1 MTAAHVFDEPQRSR
15 PCAVCGST
23 QAALLYRARFARI
36 AGVSVLD
43 GYDLVSCDRCGFCF
57 GAGVPTQAALDDY
70 YRDATKYSTGGGPEP
85 EADRARFAMQAAA
98 IQRALPA
105 RDARVLEL
113 GCAEGGLLMR
123 LRTLGYRDLH
133 GVERAP
139 QCVQTAVARGLDVRC
154 DSLFGTSDGSPR
166 YDVVIING
174 VAEHVVDLHQALAR
188 VAELLVEGG
197 AVAIEVPDASEFGR
211 TLQFPL
217 QQLSVEHVNFFSLA
231 GLSNLLTTHGF
242 VPFAHWRAD
251 EPLGSGS
258 VDPVVGVAARFQPA
272 HLGSYVRDPDCAQA
286 LRGYVSASMDA
297 LQPCFELA
305 ESLAVAGQPIVV
317 WGTGTLLLR
326 LRASSALA
334 RVKVLAFIDSN
345 PRYHGHR
352 IDGVPILPPETLRSF
367 DANVLIASMGFQREI
382 ERQIR
387 DQLDCTNPI
396 MFLHPLAPCVS
407 TERTREGGLQ
417 PT

>member
-1 MTAAHVFDEPQRSR
+1 
-15 PCAVCGST
+15 
-23 QAALLYRARFARI
+23 
-36 AGVSVLD
+36 VLD

-57 GAGVPTQAALDDY
+57 GAGVPTQAELDDY
-70 YRDATKYSTGGGPEP
+70 YRDATKYSSGERPES
-85 EADRARFAMQAAA
+85 EADRARFTMQAAA
-98 IQRALPA
+98 IERVLPE
-105 RDARVLEL
+105 RGARVLEL

-123 LRTLGYRDLH
+123 LRSLGYADLH

-154 DSLFGTSDGSPR
+154 DSLFGAPDGSPR
-166 YDVVIING
+166 HDVVILNG
-174 VAEHVVDLHQALAR
+174 VVEHVVDLHQALAR
-188 VAELLVEGG
+188 VADLLAPGG
-197 AVAIEVPDASEFGR
+197 AVVVEVPDASEFGR

-231 GLSNLLTTHGF
+231 GLCNLLATHGL

-258 VDPVVGVAARFQPA
+258 VDPVVGVAARLQPTG
-272 HLGSYVRDPDCAQA
+272 LGGYVPDPDCAHA

-297 LQPCFELA
+297 LRPCFELA
-305 ESLAVAGQPIVV
+305 ESLAAAGQPIVV

-326 LRASSALA
+326 LRAASALA

-345 PRYHGHR
+345 PRYHGHC
-352 IDGVPILPPETLRSF
+352 IDGVPIMPPEALRSF
-367 DANVLIASMGFQREI
+367 DAKVLIASMGFQREI

-387 DQLDCTNPI
+387 DQLGCTNAI
-396 MFLHPLAPCVS
+396 VFLHPPAPSVPI
-407 TERTREGGLQ
+407 ERTRASGLQ

>member
-1 MTAAHVFDEPQRSR
+1 MTAAHVSDEPRRSR
-15 PCAVCGST
+15 PCAVCGSMQT
-23 QAALLYRARFARI
+23 ALLYRARFARI
-36 AGVSVLD
+36 DGVSVLD

-57 GAGVPTQAALDDY
+57 GAGVPTQADLDGY
-70 YRDATKYSTGGGPEP
+70 YRDATKYSSGGGPES
-85 EADRARFAMQAAA
+85 EADRARFTMQAAA
-98 IQRALPA
+98 IERVLPE

-133 GVERAP
+133 GVESAP
-139 QCVQTAVARGLDVRC
+139 QCVQTAIARGLDVRC
-154 DSLFGTSDGSPR
+154 DSLFAASDGSPR
-166 YDVVIING
+166 HDVVILNG

-188 VAELLVEGG
+188 VADQLAPGG
-197 AVAIEVPDASEFGR
+197 AVVIEVPDASEFGR

-231 GLSNLLTTHGF
+231 GLRNLLTTHGF

-258 VDPVVGVAARFQPA
+258 IDPVVGVAARLQRK
-272 HLGSYVRDPDCAQA
+272 HLGSYVPDRDCARA

-297 LQPCFELA
+297 LRPSFELA
-305 ESLAVAGQPIVV
+305 ESLAVAGQPLVV

-345 PRYHGHR
+345 PRYHGHH
-352 IDGVPILPPETLRSF
+352 IDGVPIVPPEALRSF
-367 DANVLIASMGFQREI
+367 GADVLVASMGFQREI

-387 DQLDCTNPI
+387 DQLGCTNAI
-396 MFLHPLAPCVS
+396 VFLHPPAPCAP
-407 TERTREGGLQ
+407 TERTRKGGLQ